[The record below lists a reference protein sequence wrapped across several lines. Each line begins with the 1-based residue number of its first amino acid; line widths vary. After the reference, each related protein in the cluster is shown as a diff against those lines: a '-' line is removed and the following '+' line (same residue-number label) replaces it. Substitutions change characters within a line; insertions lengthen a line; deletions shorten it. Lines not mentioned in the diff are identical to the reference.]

1 MKERKTVI
9 DRRVIVIGVA
19 KWRKGM
25 ERKATL
31 NWCKTKRISKSELFY
46 DGNWAGKLLFKART
60 KSLELNVRTYR
71 WNENRQRMCM
81 QCGLGVDET
90 VEHMFLEY
98 EGYANE
104 RAVDFSF
111 PTVPLFFSFPMHP
124 FLTFLPLENEIPL
137 PIYGP
142 DLSHSPP
149 TK

>member
-60 KSLELNVRTYR
+60 KSLEANVRT
-71 WNENRQRMCM
+71 
-81 QCGLGVDET
+81 
-90 VEHMFLEY
+90 
-98 EGYANE
+98 
-104 RAVDFSF
+104 
-111 PTVPLFFSFPMHP
+111 
-124 FLTFLPLENEIPL
+124 
-137 PIYGP
+137 
-142 DLSHSPP
+142 
-149 TK
+149 